1 MVFKNKSFL
10 SNYLSTYLWQGISM
24 VLGFLSMLIVIP
36 LITDDKIIY
45 GIYSICIATAMFL
58 NYVDLG
64 FVSAGIKYAGE
75 SYAKGKV
82 NDEIKFYGFSGFI
95 LFVFISIIAAVY
107 LLFSLNPSI
116 LINDI
121 DDMEH
126 LSIASSLLL
135 IQAIFSF
142 NTVLQRYVSG
152 VFQVRIKEYVFQKIN
167 IVGSIVKISSV
178 FYFFSAGNYDII
190 GYFLFAKIVELLT
203 IIVGINIISIK
214 YKLFFSDYLK
224 ALRFDKKVFNK
235 SKHLAFGSLFTT
247 FMWILYYE
255 LDIIVIGKLLG
266 ASAVAVYSISF
277 LLMNFLRSLSS
288 VIFSPFQNRY
298 NHFVGLNDINGLK
311 VLLYKVILF
320 SMPILVI
327 PIFTIVF
334 LSDNIIITWVGKE
347 YLESSIILTLL
358 AINFMYGFLRQ
369 PGANMLVTL
378 VRIKE
383 MYWVNAV
390 VTLVFWGGV
399 LLTKDYLGLNSF
411 AIFKLLSGTLIMLF
425 YFNFLVKFLNKK
437 YFEFFK
443 DTICRII
450 FPIIIMTVFLFLIKD
465 FLPET
470 KGTVNLVIIIFSGGI
485 ASIIGFI
492 CLYFSSSYYK
502 NEFNHYALKILN
514 KK

>member
-1 MVFKNKSFL
+1 
-10 SNYLSTYLWQGISM
+10 M
-24 VLGFLSMLIVIP
+24 VLSLLSMLIVIP
-36 LITDDKIIY
+36 LITDNKIVY
-45 GIYSICIATAMFL
+45 GVYSICISTAMFL
-58 NYVDLG
+58 NYADLG

-75 SYAKGKV
+75 NYAKGNK
-82 NDEIKFYGFSGFI
+82 NEEIQFYGFSGFI
-95 LFVFISIIAAVY
+95 LVIFIALIATVY
-107 LLFSLNPSI
+107 ILFSYNPSI
-116 LINDI
+116 LIKDI
-121 DDMEH
+121 ENSSY
-126 LSIASSLLL
+126 LSVASSLLL

-167 IVGSIVKISSV
+167 IVGSILKISSV
-178 FYFFSAGNYDII
+178 FYFFSAGNYDIV

-214 YKLFFSDYLK
+214 YKLFFSDYLR
-224 ALRFDKKVFNK
+224 ALRFDKKIFNK
-235 SKHLAFGSLFTT
+235 SKYLAFGSLFTT

-255 LDIIVIGKLLG
+255 FDIIVIGKLLG
-266 ASAVAVYSISF
+266 ASAVAVYSVSF

-298 NHFVGLNDINGLK
+298 NHFVALNDIDGLK
-311 VLLYKVILF
+311 VFLYKVILF

-327 PIFTIVF
+327 PIFTIVL
-334 LSDNIIITWVGKE
+334 LSNNIISTWVGKE

-383 MYWVNAV
+383 MYWINAV
-390 VTLVFWGGV
+390 ATLVFWAGV
-399 LLTKDYLGLNSF
+399 LLTKDYLGIKSF
-411 AIFKLLSGTLIMLF
+411 AIFKLLSGTLVMIF

-443 DTICRII
+443 DTIGRII
-450 FPIIIMTVFLFLIKD
+450 LPIIIMTVFLFLIKD
-465 FLPET
+465 YLPEI
-470 KGTVNLVIIIFSGGI
+470 KGTVNLVIIICSGGI
-485 ASIIGFI
+485 ASVIGFI
-492 CLYFSSSYYK
+492 CLYFCSSYYK